1 MTAAQSSRGYPCTFR
16 IESVW
21 STLEQLQVAVYSTST
36 TLQYFIQKE
45 SDGQDL
51 LGCIVT
57 GSRVKRRVEGAVG
70 HLLVGG
76 HLDGPI
82 FKYNRYMGTRY
93 RLTSDIAKT
102 KRYIRLSIIS
112 VSCISMSQAYQIDRN
127 VMTVMTVIPSY
138 RHNRNDSL
146 ENDHFR

>member
-21 STLEQLQVAVYSTST
+21 SSLEQFQVAVYSTST

-45 SDGQDL
+45 SDGHCVARPF

-76 HLDGPI
+76 HLNGPI
-82 FKYNRYMGTRY
+82 FKYNRYLGTRY

-102 KRYIRLSIIS
+102 KRYLRLSIIS
-112 VSCISMSQAYQIDRN
+112 VSCISMSQAYSCG
-127 VMTVMTVIPSY
+127 VLVAHPY
-138 RHNRNDSL
+138 
-146 ENDHFR
+146 HFRVNRFLSKH